1 MENKKSLLNATSVDI
16 IPNLSIRIPTVGEI
30 LEDEDKYYGIESSLT
45 ATPFQYMVQLDDMGI
60 DYTTINEWQ
69 LFRILFI
76 NYSNREL
83 AYKLKLKELERE
95 IKKHDIQ
102 SDSYI
107 QCQKEIYLLN
117 NCIQESEYSFNL
129 VFKSLHL
136 TSEIQGQLVGFNE
149 YKCNDSEDIVLY
161 NPATHVEINQLIY
174 NDLAETIRKINL
186 FEKVKSKPG
195 NESARKYLLEKE
207 RKKQKRNAKK
217 PKEPYLEKL
226 VIALVNTSEF
236 PYTYETCMDLS
247 IYKFNQS
254 FKQIQQKIIFDNTMI
269 GVYAGTVDTSKMTNK
284 DALSWI
290 SSK

>member
-16 IPNLSIRIPTVGEI
+16 TDKLSLRIPTVGEI
-30 LEDEDKYYGIESSLT
+30 LEDEQSYYSIIYSIT

-60 DYTTINEWQ
+60 DYTKITDWE
-69 LFRILFI
+69 LFMMLFPM
-76 NYSNREL
+76 YAKTDLSL
-83 AYKLKLKELERE
+83 LFGDL
-95 IKKHDIQ
+95 DT
-102 SDSYI
+102 SDFG
-107 QCQKEIYLLN
+107 IY
-117 NCIQESEYSFNL
+117 
-129 VFKSLHL
+129 
-136 TSEIQGQLVGFNE
+136 
-149 YKCNDSEDIVLY
+149 
-161 NPATHVEINQLIY
+161 INQQDNSQVIYSPNNNIVIDELIY
-174 NDLAETIRKINL
+174 NDLSDTIRKINL

-236 PYTYETCMDLS
+236 PYNYETCMDLS

-254 FKQIQQKIIFDNTMI
+254 FKQIQQKITFDKTMI

>member
-16 IPNLSIRIPTVGEI
+16 VPNLSIRIPTVGEI
-30 LEDEDKYYGIESSLT
+30 LEDEDKYYGIVSSLT

-60 DYTTINEWQ
+60 DYTQITDYQ
-69 LFRILFI
+69 LFMKLFPM
-76 NYSNREL
+76 Y
-83 AYKLKLKELERE
+83 AK
-95 IKKHDIQ
+95 
-102 SDSYI
+102 SDLSLLFSDLDTSDFG
-107 QCQKEIYLLN
+107 IY
-117 NCIQESEYSFNL
+117 
-129 VFKSLHL
+129 
-136 TSEIQGQLVGFNE
+136 
-149 YKCNDSEDIVLY
+149 
-161 NPATHVEINQLIY
+161 INQQDNSQVIYSPNNNIIIDELIY
-174 NDLAETIRKINL
+174 NDLADTIRKINL

-236 PYTYETCMDLS
+236 PYNYETCMDLS

-254 FKQIQQKIIFDNTMI
+254 FKQIQQKITFDNTMI